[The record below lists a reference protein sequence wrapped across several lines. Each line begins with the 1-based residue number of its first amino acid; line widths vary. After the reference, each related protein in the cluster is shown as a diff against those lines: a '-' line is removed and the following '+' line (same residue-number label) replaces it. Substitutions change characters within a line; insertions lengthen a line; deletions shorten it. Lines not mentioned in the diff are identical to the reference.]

1 MTAQVSITVDS
12 DTVSSESYTVDSAR
26 PLLQR
31 SIGKTIGG
39 GDIVARYADPIW
51 TIVFRLGPLVRTDT
65 ALLRSWVGESV
76 EVLFE
81 DSIRTRGDY
90 LSAELWQNA
99 TVTGT
104 LTKAVPR
111 AINDDITQGDL
122 WTLTVQAP
130 ESAIVA
136 I

>member
-1 MTAQVSITVDS
+1 M
-12 DTVSSESYTVDSAR
+12 
-26 PLLQR
+26 
-31 SIGKTIGG
+31 
-39 GDIVARYADPIW
+39 
-51 TIVFRLGPLVRTDT
+51 FRLGPLVRTDT